1 MYRDFSDSFVP
12 ARGIDSIAVSPAIV
26 FLATC
31 PQCQREQLQRGF
43 TAADLMGLLYS
54 GYPVQAYCVF
64 CEASWPVGLQK
75 RVELGEMVA
84 AVCGL
89 RDHSHQQS
97 IDTQNFR

>member
-1 MYRDFSDSFVP
+1 MT
-12 ARGIDSIAVSPAIV
+12 VSPEIV

-31 PQCQREQLQRGF
+31 PRCQCEQLQHGF

-64 CEASWPVGLQK
+64 CERTWPVGLQK
-75 RVELGEMVA
+75 RVELGEVVA

-89 RDHSHQQS
+89 RDHAHQQS
-97 IDTQNFR
+97 EVTQNFR